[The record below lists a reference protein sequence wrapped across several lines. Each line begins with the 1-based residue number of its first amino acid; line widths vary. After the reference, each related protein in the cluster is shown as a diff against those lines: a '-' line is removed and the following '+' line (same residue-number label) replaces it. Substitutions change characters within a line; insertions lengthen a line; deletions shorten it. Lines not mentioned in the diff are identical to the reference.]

1 MARIGQFSNVGRF
14 MIIQKPQKLFFP
26 TFVSDY
32 NNPERYR
39 NKDMK
44 VNLNKGAIE
53 GLFLEQGSS
62 FPRRTNGRC
71 AVSGILMDTN
81 EKKKGA
87 SRNPF
92 QMSIDAIDPCKGH
105 EHFLHLHVV
114 THART
119 HTHGPQEM
127 RCSLL
132 YTSVKIHPHT
142 HRL

>member
-1 MARIGQFSNVGRF
+1 
-14 MIIQKPQKLFFP
+14 
-26 TFVSDY
+26 
-32 NNPERYR
+32 
-39 NKDMK
+39 MK

-105 EHFLHLHVV
+105 
-114 THART
+114 AD
-119 HTHGPQEM
+119 
-127 RCSLL
+127 
-132 YTSVKIHPHT
+132 TSNL
-142 HRL
+142 RLICACFNCTNCKSR

>member
-53 GLFLEQGSS
+53 GLSLEQGSS
-62 FPRRTNGRC
+62 FPLLDEGGKPSPLHDYRELL
-71 AVSGILMDTN
+71 I
-81 EKKKGA
+81 EQKKSKSVLGF
-87 SRNPF
+87 SESHKRYV
-92 QMSIDAIDPCKGH
+92 
-105 EHFLHLHVV
+105 L
-114 THART
+114 
-119 HTHGPQEM
+119 PQIVQ
-127 RCSLL
+127 RG
-132 YTSVKIHPHT
+132 
-142 HRL
+142 